1 MPLRGRSEG
10 EVLREEGRRLLA
22 AWPQAPVVSALAV
35 DGRSVDTHAFA
46 DLLQRAFERGGAGF
60 VIGGSLGLAAE
71 AQASAPTARSRSRR
85 SRSRTSWRGW
95 CCWSSCSAPARSSA
109 ASRTT
114 TDRRRRDRA
123 GAGRGPRGARTNARR
138 RRGAVALS
146 GRRPEGPRGA
156 GLTPSRR
163 VARPDRIGGR
173 PPPGGLAT
181 RTTVTMSDDL
191 YDMNG
196 LAASLQAAL
205 DEELAAGGATEAA
218 APAVELSFPAR
229 PEHGDVTTN
238 AALVTAKRAGRVPR
252 ELAEAVGARW
262 LAGPGAGVCD
272 RYEVAGPGF
281 LNLFLNDVW
290 YRGALGRLLAEGAD
304 YGRGSLPAARR
315 TQDERGVRQR
325 QSHRAAARRSR
336 ALRVLRRRA
345 LPHPLVRRSRRDAR
359 VLRQRLRHADD
370 ALRAVARRPLR
381 AAARPRHAGA
391 RGGLPGRLRARAR
404 RRGDRAEGGDVPR
417 GARGGGPG
425 RHGAAGRGGRRA
437 QGLGPRRDPRAVPA
451 DARASAR
458 AVRRVDAGELALPGR
473 RRAPRVR
480 RRGGQVA
487 RGPRRREA
495 ASTTTTAPAGS
506 RRPGTATTR
515 TASSSARPA
524 TPRTSSATS
533 PTTATRWT
541 AGSST

>member
-1 MPLRGRSEG
+1 
-10 EVLREEGRRLLA
+10 
-22 AWPQAPVVSALAV
+22 
-35 DGRSVDTHAFA
+35 
-46 DLLQRAFERGGAGF
+46 
-60 VIGGSLGLAAE
+60 
-71 AQASAPTARSRSRR
+71 
-85 SRSRTSWRGW
+85 
-95 CCWSSCSAPARSSA
+95 
-109 ASRTT
+109 
-114 TDRRRRDRA
+114 
-123 GAGRGPRGARTNARR
+123 
-138 RRGAVALS
+138 
-146 GRRPEGPRGA
+146 
-156 GLTPSRR
+156 
-163 VARPDRIGGR
+163 
-173 PPPGGLAT
+173 
-181 RTTVTMSDDL
+181 MSDDL

-205 DEELAAGGATEAA
+205 DEELAAGGATEVA

-290 YRGALGRLLAEGAD
+290 YRGALGAAPGGGRRLRARIA
-304 YGRGSLPAARR
+304 AARAAH
-315 TQDERGVRQR
+315 QDERGVRQR

-359 VLRQRLRHADD
+359 VLRERLRHADD

-404 RRGDRAEGGDVPR
+404 RRGDRGEGGEVPR
-417 GARGGGPG
+417 GARGGGSG
-425 RHGAAGRGGRRA
+425 RHGAARRGGRRA
-437 QGLGPRRDPRAVPA
+437 QDLGPRRDPRAVQA
-451 DARASAR
+451 DARAAAR
-458 AVRRVDAGELALPGR
+458 ALRRLDPGELALPGR

-487 RGPRRREA
+487 RG
-495 ASTTTTAPAGS
+495 S
-506 RRPGTATTR
+506 RR
-515 TASSSARPA
+515 
-524 TPRTSSATS
+524 
-533 PTTATRWT
+533 
-541 AGSST
+541 